1 MHTFCKSL
9 IVLGLLAGVAG
20 SVQAAEKAK
29 KAKKDPT
36 AASFK
41 LPPAI
46 TLTDEQQ
53 TKLEEVKKEYSPKVS
68 ELLDKTNGILTA
80 EQKQARADAVKAAKA
95 EGKKG
100 KDLTAAGEE
109 AMKLTDDQKQQMA
122 SVDKDLQALNKEI
135 RGKITE
141 FLTDEQKT
149 ALKKPKKA
157 KAA

>member
-9 IVLGLLAGVAG
+9 LVLGLLAGAAG

-36 AASFK
+36 AASFN
-41 LPPAI
+41 LPAAI
-46 TLTDEQQ
+46 TLTDEQR
-53 TKLEEVKKEYSPKVS
+53 TKLDEVKKEYSPKVS
-68 ELLDKTNGILTA
+68 ELLDKKNGILTA
-80 EQKQARADAVKAAKA
+80 DQKKARAEAVKAAKA

-100 KDLTAAGEE
+100 KDLMAAGEE
-109 AMKLTDDQKQQMA
+109 AMKLSDDQKEQMA
-122 SVDKDLQALNKEI
+122 AVDKDLKALNKEI

-141 FLTDEQKT
+141 FLTDEQKA

-157 KAA
+157 A

>member
-1 MHTFCKSL
+1 MHTICKSL

-41 LPPAI
+41 LPPTV

-53 TKLEEVKKEYSPKVS
+53 TKLEEVKKEFSPKVS
-68 ELLDKTNGILTA
+68 ELLDKKNGILTA
-80 EQKQARADAVKAAKA
+80 DQKKARADAVKAAKA

-100 KDLTAAGEE
+100 KDLTSAGEE
-109 AMKLTDDQKQQMA
+109 AMKLSDDQKEQMA
-122 SVDKDLQALNKEI
+122 AVDKDLQALNKEI

-141 FLTDEQKT
+141 FLTDEQK
-149 ALKKPKKA
+149 ASLKKKKDKTA
-157 KAA
+157 